1 LSFTLIRHYNYYLRI
16 FSLKIPIQNVVCTD
30 LLPPATF
37 EIGGGVYLKGFTLYQ
52 MLLAS
57 AKSRNLLELKL
68 DLLNLKHTG
77 ILFFTEDIL
86 LLNPEERF
94 EVYHSESPGKMAFRN
109 AFPIEKHEFVNSK
122 YNSNNYAAFLKDKYF
137 DYYEEEVSEESI
149 KLFQNCYMGQEYV
162 WIYKDNR

>member
-1 LSFTLIRHYNYYLRI
+1 M
-16 FSLKIPIQNVVCTD
+16 
-30 LLPPATF
+30 
-37 EIGGGVYLKGFTLYQ
+37 KGFTLYQ

-94 EVYHSESPGKMAFRN
+94 EVYHCGSPGSIKFRN
-109 AFPIEKHEFVNSK
+109 AFPIVKHEFINSK
-122 YNSNNYAAFLKDKYF
+122 CNTENYTAFLKDKHF
-137 DYYEEEVSEESI
+137 DYYQEEVSDDSI

-162 WIYKDNR
+162 WIYKDNC